1 MIAKIFL
8 GISHR
13 PTQTYTD
20 KIIFSGDSAR
30 VKTVCPAGN
39 TVNN

>member
-8 GISHR
+8 GNSHR

-20 KIIFSGDSAR
+20 NIISSGDAAR
-30 VKTVCPAGN
+30 GKTVCPAGN
-39 TVNN
+39 TV